1 MKTKTIKI
9 KTKGMG
15 PFTLFLGLGSIVL
28 WIVVVVLLVG
38 MIGRPS
44 EIKSLWFAWLAMIG
58 IGLLTSNHIVWEI
71 FGSVQITIE
80 SDRLNLIN
88 INSLFKNEVDIPL
101 TDFNRLTYHEED
113 TFGTGGIFGF
123 SSGNI
128 ILDYNNGQ
136 RRFGK
141 DLSKRES
148 LKTINRIEKEIKNY
162 AQQQIN
168 PRRH

>member
-15 PFTLFLGLGSIVL
+15 PLTLFLGLWSIVL
-28 WIVVVVLLVG
+28 WIMVVVLLVG

-71 FGSVQITIE
+71 FESVKITIGP
-80 SDRLNLIN
+80 DRLNLIN

-101 TDFNRLTYHEED
+101 TDFNRLAYHEED
-113 TFGTGGIFGF
+113 TFGTGGVFGF

-128 ILDYNNGQ
+128 ILHYKNGQ
-136 RRFGK
+136 KRFGK

-148 LKTINRIEKEIKNY
+148 YLSIRQIENEMKNY
-162 AQQQIN
+162 TQQSLYLLL
-168 PRRH
+168 